1 MTISE
6 ALKELIIAIKG
17 SGNENDIKEE
27 TIAGVINYMAENWD
41 SISEGGSQAVITVDT
56 LNGATDVGKSVMKAV
71 SQEAART
78 AIGAGV
84 QYTLPEAGSAIGGVK
99 KAGAVTAVS
108 AQNAGTIGGQFAQ
121 AEVQKIATLV
131 DANKTAINEI
141 ISKLKAAGIMG

>member
-84 QYTLPEAGSAIGGVK
+84 QYTLPAAGIAIGGVK
-99 KAGAVTAVS
+99 KAGAVAAVS
-108 AQNAGTIGGQFAQ
+108 AQNAGTIGGKFAQ
-121 AEVQKIATLV
+121 EEVQKIATLA

>member
-6 ALKELIIAIKG
+6 ALKELIVAIKG
-17 SGNENDIKEE
+17 SGNEKDIKEE
-27 TIAGVINYMAENWD
+27 TIADIISYMAENWD
-41 SISEGGSQAVITVDT
+41 SISGGVSQTGITVDT

-84 QYTLPEAGSAIGGVK
+84 QYTLPAAGIAIGGVK
-99 KAGAVTAVS
+99 KAGAVAAVS

-121 AEVQKIATLV
+121 AEVQKIATLA